1 LFSHNSHTNNE
12 QALLQLLLGM
22 MEGQSPQVVRH
33 LAAQTDMPILIQNM
47 QCELRR
53 RRGDGNS
60 SISSSKNSSLAHA
73 FTSSSSSSSSSSS
86 DGRGRAKVV
95 LYLTLATSLAEASAD
110 RGYQA
115 RARRLL
121 QGFEA
126 QRTGRRGRGT
136 DYLIASIEIMGAD
149 KEADPQQVYVL
160 STYGVY
166 YMHKELLQ
174 HVVCDTK
181 SACVLLG
188 KVLRYA

>member
-1 LFSHNSHTNNE
+1 
-12 QALLQLLLGM
+12 
-22 MEGQSPQVVRH
+22 MEGQSPHVVRH

-60 SISSSKNSSLAHA
+60 SLSSSKSSSLAHA
-73 FTSSSSSSSSSSS
+73 FTSSSSSSSSSS

-149 KEADPQQVYVL
+149 KEADPQQVHF
-160 STYGVY
+160 TI
-166 YMHKELLQ
+166 
-174 HVVCDTK
+174 
-181 SACVLLG
+181 
-188 KVLRYA
+188 

>member
-1 LFSHNSHTNNE
+1 M

-60 SISSSKNSSLAHA
+60 SLSSSKSSSLAHA
-73 FTSSSSSSSSSSS
+73 FINTSSSNNS

-149 KEADPQQVYVL
+149 KEADPQQVY
-160 STYGVY
+160 YI
-166 YMHKELLQ
+166 
-174 HVVCDTK
+174 
-181 SACVLLG
+181 
-188 KVLRYA
+188 